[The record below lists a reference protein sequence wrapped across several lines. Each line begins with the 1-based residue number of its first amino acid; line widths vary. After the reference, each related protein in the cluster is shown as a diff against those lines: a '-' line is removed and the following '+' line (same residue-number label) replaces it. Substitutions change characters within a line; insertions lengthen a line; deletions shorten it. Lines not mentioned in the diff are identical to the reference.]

1 MSPGRCGSS
10 SAASCGRSRAPEHR
24 GVLITGA
31 GDRAFAAGADVAELV
46 DRPPDVALDGVVQGI
61 LNELED
67 LPFPTV
73 AALNGHAL
81 GGGWE
86 LALACDVRVAVP
98 AAKVGFP
105 EVGLGIMPGAGGIGR
120 LLQHVGVGLAKEWI
134 LTGRLLSAQE
144 AAAHGLINRVVEPAA
159 LVDWSTELLGVLAA
173 QPRLAFRLAKAT
185 IGAAARGHASD
196 ELERVA
202 YALTFTGPERTE
214 RMRRFL
220 DGARSDGAGETPSP
234 THGR

>member
-1 MSPGRCGSS
+1 M
-10 SAASCGRSRAPEHR
+10 
-24 GVLITGA
+24 TGA
-31 GDRAFAAGADVAELV
+31 GERAFAAGADVAELV
-46 DRPPDVALDGVVQGI
+46 DRPPAMALDGVVRGI

-67 LPFPTV
+67 LPIPTV

-98 AAKVGFP
+98 GAKVGFP

-134 LTGRLLSAQE
+134 LTGRLLSADE
-144 AAAHGLINRVVEPAA
+144 ASSYGLINAVVDPA
-159 LVDWSTELLGVLAA
+159 DLLPEARRLMGAMA
-173 QPRLAFRLAKAT
+173 DQPSLAFRLAKST
-185 IGAAARGHASD
+185 INTGARGGPVA
-196 ELERVA
+196 EVERLA
-202 YALTFTGPERTE
+202 YALTFHGPERGE

-220 DGARSDGAGETPSP
+220 DGDRDGPRATGPAGSAEEDGQP
-234 THGR
+234 